1 MINVV
6 IPMAGRGSRL
16 SALGAPKPLIEV
28 AGKPLLAWS
37 TRWLASLPDAH
48 VTVIAL
54 EEHERDFGLLDTV
67 AKHMPGADC
76 LLIPEVTQGQLCTV
90 LAAAD
95 RLDPSAPLLIA
106 PCDTM
111 IEGPLPIPS
120 SLTGSGDNDVRGIVS
135 VASMPGDRWSFAEC
149 DECWNVSRVTE
160 KVRIS
165 EWASTGLYYFADTGR
180 FLADA
185 KAMVA
190 GDERVK
196 GEFYVM
202 PLYGRM
208 LARGER
214 VKAVPV
220 RAMHD
225 LGTTEALA
233 AFERVVAANGS
244 SSL

>member
-16 SALGAPKPLIEV
+16 SAFGAPKPLIEV

-37 TRWLASLPDAH
+37 TRWLTELPDAR

-54 EEHERDFGLLDTV
+54 AEHERDFGLLATV
-67 AKHMPGADC
+67 AEHIPGAGC
-76 LLIPEVTQGQLCTV
+76 VLIPEVTQGQLCTV

-95 RLDPSAPLLIA
+95 RFDPSAPLLIA

-111 IEGPLPIPS
+111 IEGPLPIPA
-120 SLTGSGDNDVRGIVS
+120 SLTGLYNSNVRGIVS
-135 VASMPGDRWSFAEC
+135 VASMPGDRWSFADC
-149 DECWNVSRVTE
+149 DANWNVSRVTE

-165 EWASTGLYYFADTGR
+165 EWASTGLYYFSDTGR
-180 FLADA
+180 FVADA
-185 KAMVA
+185 QAMVA
-190 GDERVK
+190 GGERVK

-214 VKAVPV
+214 IKAVPV
-220 RAMHD
+220 GLMHD

-233 AFERVVAANGS
+233 AFEQRISGRPKT
-244 SSL
+244 

>member
-1 MINVV
+1 MNVV

-16 SALGAPKPLIEV
+16 SALGAPKPLVEV

-37 TRWLASLPDAH
+37 TRWLAGLPEAR

-54 EEHERDFGLLDTV
+54 EEHERDFGLVATV
-67 AKHMPGADC
+67 AAHMPGAGC

-90 LAAAD
+90 LCAAE
-95 RLDPSAPLLIA
+95 RLDTDAPLLIA

-111 IEGPLPIPS
+111 IEGPLPVPA
-120 SLTGSGDNDVRGIVS
+120 SLTGSGNADVRGIVS
-135 VASMPGDRWSFAEC
+135 VASMPGDRWSFADC
-149 DECWNVSRVTE
+149 DADWNVSRVTE

-165 EWASTGLYYFADTGR
+165 EWASTGLYYFAHTGR
-180 FLADA
+180 FLEDA
-185 KAMVA
+185 RRMVE

-214 VKAVPV
+214 IKAVPV
-220 RAMHD
+220 HAMHD
-225 LGTTEALA
+225 LGTPEALA
-233 AFERVVAANGS
+233 LFEQQLKNS
-244 SSL
+244 

>member
-1 MINVV
+1 MNVV

-16 SALGAPKPLIEV
+16 SALGAPKPLVEV

-37 TRWLASLPDAH
+37 TRWLSTLPQAR

-54 EEHERDFGLLDTV
+54 EEHERDFGLVATV
-67 AKHMPGADC
+67 AAHMPGAEC
-76 LLIPEVTQGQLCTV
+76 VLIPEVTQGQLCTV
-90 LAAAD
+90 LCAAD
-95 RLDPSAPLLIA
+95 RLDPEAPLLIA

-111 IEGPLPIPS
+111 IEGPLPIPV
-120 SLTGSGDNDVRGIVS
+120 SLGGTCNGDVRGIVS

-149 DECWNVSRVTE
+149 DAEWNVSRVTE

-165 EWASTGLYYFADTGR
+165 EWASTGLYYFAHTGR
-180 FLADA
+180 FIEDA
-185 KAMVA
+185 RKMVE

-214 VKAVPV
+214 IKAVRV
-220 RAMHD
+220 QAMHD
-225 LGTTEALA
+225 LGTPEALA
-233 AFERVVAANGS
+233 AFERTV
-244 SSL
+244 L

>member
-16 SALGAPKPLIEV
+16 SALGLPKPLIEV

-37 TRWLASLPDAH
+37 TRWLAGLPNAR
-48 VTVIAL
+48 VTVIGLA
-54 EEHERDFGLLDTV
+54 EHERDFGLLDTV
-67 AKHMPGADC
+67 SRHMPGADC

-95 RLDPSAPLLIA
+95 RLDPAVPLLIA

-111 IEGPLPIPS
+111 IEGPLPIPT
-120 SLTGSGDNDVRGIVS
+120 SLPAGDCADVRGIVS
-135 VASMPGDRWSFAEC
+135 VASMPGDRWSFADC
-149 DECWNVSRVTE
+149 DADWNVTRVTE

-165 EWASTGLYYFADTGR
+165 EWASTGLYYFSDTAR

-185 KAMVA
+185 RAMVA

-214 VKAVPV
+214 IKAMPV

-225 LGTTEALA
+225 LGTPEALA
-233 AFERVVAANGS
+233 AFEKALAAGS
-244 SSL
+244 

>member
-1 MINVV
+1 MNVV

-16 SALGAPKPLIEV
+16 SVIGAPKPLVEV

-37 TRWLASLPDAH
+37 TRWLNALPGAC

-54 EEHERDFGLLDTV
+54 QEHERDFGLVATV
-67 AKHMPGADC
+67 AAHMPGAGC
-76 LLIPEVTQGQLCTV
+76 MLIPEVTQGQLCTV
-90 LAAAD
+90 LCAAE
-95 RLDPSAPLLIA
+95 RLDPEAPLLIA

-120 SLTGSGDNDVRGIVS
+120 SLNGSGNDNVRGIVS

-149 DECWNVSRVTE
+149 DAEWNVSRVAE

-165 EWASTGLYYFADTGR
+165 EWASTGLYYFAHTGR
-180 FLADA
+180 FLEDA
-185 KAMVA
+185 RRMVE

-202 PLYGRM
+202 PLYSRM
-208 LARGER
+208 LSRGER
-214 VKAVPV
+214 IKAVPV
-220 RAMHD
+220 EVMHD
-225 LGTTEALA
+225 LGTPDALGV
-233 AFERVVAANGS
+233 FEKRISAG
-244 SSL
+244 L